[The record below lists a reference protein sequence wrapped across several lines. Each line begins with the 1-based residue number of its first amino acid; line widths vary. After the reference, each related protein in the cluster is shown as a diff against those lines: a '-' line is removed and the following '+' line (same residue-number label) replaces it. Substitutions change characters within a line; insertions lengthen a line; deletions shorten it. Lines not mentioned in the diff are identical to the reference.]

1 MSLKRLLK
9 CSGLVYIGKKKLN
22 TGITSWP
29 YLILLSYLPDAFY
42 SLTNFKVVF
51 KI

>member
-22 TGITSWP
+22 TVFTSWP
-29 YLILLSYLPDAFY
+29 YLIDFY
-42 SLTNFKVVF
+42 LTNHMFF
-51 KI
+51 TA